1 MPYRYHFIQNWSN
14 TSKII
19 QEIIDLRVSRIQV
32 DKEFVS
38 DEDNKKNFNL
48 DLVYARIKHEE
59 IELTEIREDLRH
71 KLEEEARN
79 SVGVR
84 QGAFLLMKMQDLIES
99 I

>member
-1 MPYRYHFIQNWSN
+1 
-14 TSKII
+14 
-19 QEIIDLRVSRIQV
+19 V